1 MRSTRKHDAGFT
13 LMELMIVMAI
23 ISVLATLAIPSF
35 IGAIKSA
42 REAVLKEDLHVMRA
56 AIDSYTMDKQKA
68 PQSLDDLI
76 QNGYLRNI
84 PEDPM
89 THSRETWVTDTSDS
103 LIRSTRPIRASTTSI
118 PDRTRPAPM
127 GNRTRPGRRRP
138 RRQGKTHGST
148 NLSRARAACCPW
160 PALCGVL
167 HAQTA
172 KTITLR
178 LLDGKTGR
186 PHCANR
192 HSGSRQS
199 RLPRTTAIG

>member
-68 PQSLDDLI
+68 PQSMDDLV
-76 QNGYLRNI
+76 QNGYLRAI

-89 THSRETWVTDTSDS
+89 THSRDTWVTDTSDS
-103 LIRSTRPIRASTTSI
+103 LSSVDQT
-118 PDRTRPAPM
+118 D
-127 GNRTRPGRRRP
+127 PG
-138 RRQGKTHGST
+138 
-148 NLSRARAACCPW
+148 
-160 PALCGVL
+160 
-167 HAQTA
+167 
-172 KTITLR
+172 I
-178 LLDGKTGR
+178 DDI
-186 PHCANR
+186 
-192 HSGSRQS
+192 HSGSDETGSDGQPYS
-199 RLPRTTAIG
+199 AW

>member
-1 MRSTRKHDAGFT
+1 MRSTGKHDAGFT

-68 PQSLDDLI
+68 PQSMDDLV

-89 THSRETWVTDTSDS
+89 THSRDTWVTDTSDS
-103 LIRSTRPIRASTTSI
+103 LSSVDQT
-118 PDRTRPAPM
+118 D
-127 GNRTRPGRRRP
+127 PG
-138 RRQGKTHGST
+138 
-148 NLSRARAACCPW
+148 
-160 PALCGVL
+160 
-167 HAQTA
+167 
-172 KTITLR
+172 I
-178 LLDGKTGR
+178 DDI
-186 PHCANR
+186 
-192 HSGSRQS
+192 HSGSDETGSDGQPYS
-199 RLPRTTAIG
+199 AW